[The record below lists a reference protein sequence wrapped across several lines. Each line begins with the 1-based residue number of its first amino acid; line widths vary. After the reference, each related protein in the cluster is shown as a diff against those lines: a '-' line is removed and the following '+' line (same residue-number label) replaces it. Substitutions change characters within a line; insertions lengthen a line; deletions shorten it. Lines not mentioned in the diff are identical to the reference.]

1 MANSYGVI
9 RRTIILGEAGT
20 TWYVNL
26 HKKDYTGTQESMTL
40 FGEGFDLKWSGS
52 GGTRDRRF
60 IESEC
65 IVNFTVQNDTDES
78 LLYDIFEKGD
88 RNYFIRVYK
97 NEETTNGLW
106 WFGWVHPSFS
116 TIENAPYPYKSKIS
130 ATDSVGTF
138 KKSADSELTTAQY
151 NNTSNINTH
160 IKSFGDE
167 MGVYQG
173 WATNLVDNGYF
184 SLPQSN
190 WVLDSPSTWSIPSGG
205 GKADAASGVGG
216 YMSQTGVSVTQ
227 NQTVSFTF
235 TVQNYNSATNTL
247 TLKNESGQDLA
258 TAIDITSDG
267 TYVKTFDS
275 LQNATEIRLHSSF
288 GGSYSIT
295 NVTLVDGL
303 VDTAPMPQITNW
315 FYTSIDWWRNGDT
328 YQSDDPF
335 YLYRIGRTLF
345 RDDAEDFPSK
355 YSKYKVLDGALK
367 IFNTVGVL
375 SNGRYNFMQPNQY
388 ADNTSG
394 DFRFYQYATGSSR
407 DTSATTENHLLT
419 LDGTVGANTGAV
431 MSGSTLTYEPPF
443 KSVSATY
450 SGGQAIISIPNDVDF
465 STFTPVGDVQ
475 FDGNSTGSLAISFNL
490 EHRERLLASDVDSL
504 LLSGYNLTNHSFRTS
519 TALIVK
525 LSDGVSQYTL
535 RKLINN
541 SWVWEESS
549 MTYTVFTPSVGY
561 GHTLSNNYVYETS
574 PCQIWLDSNG
584 DYYNA
589 VTKFSVPVLPIPPPP
604 ITGVI
609 SIKLTGGN
617 NYFQWIDSGTSFGSF
632 STFNQNSVAITSTNH
647 IINSYFISNNSGAF
661 TSGTS
666 GLKYSVINDDITSE
680 ESFDFG
686 NILIG
691 NNNSSTSSNNQNQEA
706 VQYLDS
712 SGNSVA
718 SYQGF
723 SQGNSGVYTNITRL
737 LCDQF
742 LSLQKEP
749 LEILQANIFSPDISP
764 LKLLKYS
771 INDDSTYK
779 YYSFLGGS
787 FKAQSE
793 TMSGEW
799 FKVNDYT
806 SSIDEDTEME
816 PEVESESSSNK
827 VSVTKLNLI
836 EQNVSLENAITDIDV
851 EIDLNTSI
859 NKINCSGVSRGKV
872 YNNQKLILRSP
883 NNFEY
888 LVVTV
893 SQDTAIGASAININP
908 ITTTS
913 IFPIGSTL
921 SVLTYDLSNVI
932 TGGGGTPAGSDTQ
945 IQFNDSGSFGA
956 DANLTY
962 NESTDTLTTD
972 NLTVN
977 SALKLSGDT
986 IKDSGGN
993 DIITSNGN
1001 GVITMA
1007 EGHISIGGSNAN
1019 LELNNGSDILL
1030 GADALGG
1037 SSSTIMYY
1045 DAGGAGRQF
1054 IRVDSTN
1061 KVVICNRATNGT
1073 VDIKANTSSAGG
1085 GGETDVVTFKYNE
1098 AEFKVPIT
1106 SEGLLVNPQS
1116 LTIKVF
1122 PSEFKNNADSGYP
1135 NYIHDSVSNKLS
1147 TRGKDNGD
1155 DFYAFIEIPA
1165 GHKVT
1170 HVKVYASS
1178 SVSSAVEVSS
1188 FNYKTGADNNVA
1200 STTFAFNENKSI
1212 TNIVGSAT
1220 QDLVI
1225 KCSPGSNS
1233 VYVYGAE
1240 VTLAI
1245 T

>member
-190 WVLDSPSTWSIPSGG
+190 WVLDSPSTWSISSGSFNTPSIGDSVGGGIVFKVVGNKVYISSEVDLSINYEWGCSGTSISGADGSAIGTGEQNTLDIVAGCSDTDIAAYMCESSVVGGFSDWFLPSVDELSEMYDNKDIIGGFSTNHYWSSTEYFSSFAKVVKFSSGTVSNLSKSSTKPVRPIRSYTITSGG
-205 GKADAASGVGG
+205 GKADAASGVAG

-475 FDGNSTGSLAISFNL
+475 FDGNSTGSLSINFNI

-519 TALIVK
+519 TTLIVK

-549 MTYTVFTPSVGY
+549 MLYTVPTPAVGY
-561 GHTLSNNYVYETS
+561 GHPLSNNYVYETS

-859 NKINCSGVSRGKV
+859 NKINCSSVSRGKV

-893 SQDTAIGASAININP
+893 SQDTAIGASAINITP

-932 TGGGGTPAGSDTQ
+932 TGAPSGTPHTVKVNISQSEYAALDTIPKVLIPAPGVGKTIVPSSIMIFAKRNTTETSRYHLFVGDRTNEILGSYHAKLIEFMASETGDRTYMMTSVDGET
-945 IQFNDSGSFGA
+945 IQATPENKKLQMYSNRGFNGSI
-956 DANLTY
+956 
-962 NESTDTLTTD
+962 E
-972 NLTVN
+972 LTVYV
-977 SALKLSGDT
+977 T
-986 IKDSGGN
+986 Y
-993 DIITSNGN
+993 
-1001 GVITMA
+1001 
-1007 EGHISIGGSNAN
+1007 
-1019 LELNNGSDILL
+1019 
-1030 GADALGG
+1030 
-1037 SSSTIMYY
+1037 TIM
-1045 DAGGAGRQF
+1045 
-1054 IRVDSTN
+1054 
-1061 KVVICNRATNGT
+1061 
-1073 VDIKANTSSAGG
+1073 DI
-1085 GGETDVVTFKYNE
+1085 
-1098 AEFKVPIT
+1098 
-1106 SEGLLVNPQS
+1106 
-1116 LTIKVF
+1116 
-1122 PSEFKNNADSGYP
+1122 
-1135 NYIHDSVSNKLS
+1135 
-1147 TRGKDNGD
+1147 
-1155 DFYAFIEIPA
+1155 
-1165 GHKVT
+1165 
-1170 HVKVYASS
+1170 
-1178 SVSSAVEVSS
+1178 
-1188 FNYKTGADNNVA
+1188 
-1200 STTFAFNENKSI
+1200 
-1212 TNIVGSAT
+1212 
-1220 QDLVI
+1220 
-1225 KCSPGSNS
+1225 
-1233 VYVYGAE
+1233 
-1240 VTLAI
+1240 
-1245 T
+1245 